1 MGSARSSA
9 GVSAHSGHERS
20 FGLSLCPPLQH
31 RDSKG
36 GWWTASVI
44 YLCTLLEIALVI
56 SCVALLRSW
65 RGGGGW
71 LETVTTAPRLG
82 PPRRYPGAFAAA
94 YPAESIGFILFAGG
108 GVMLMWSER
117 LGLDLL
123 FTSAVAGVL
132 VLLGI
137 ATCGAAGC
145 VYLFMRPVFLVPPP
159 FRDSKGRLSSE
170 GRNRGV

>member
-1 MGSARSSA
+1 M
-9 GVSAHSGHERS
+9 
-20 FGLSLCPPLQH
+20 
-31 RDSKG
+31 
-36 GWWTASVI
+36 TASVI

-82 PPRRYPGAFAAA
+82 PSRRYPEAFAAA
-94 YPAESIGFILFAGG
+94 YPAGSIGFTLFSGG
-108 GVMLMWSER
+108 GVILMWSER
-117 LGLDLL
+117 LGLDPV
-123 FTSAVAGVL
+123 FTSVVSVAL

-137 ATCGAAGC
+137 ATCGAAAC

-159 FRDSKGRLSSE
+159 LRDSKSRLGSE